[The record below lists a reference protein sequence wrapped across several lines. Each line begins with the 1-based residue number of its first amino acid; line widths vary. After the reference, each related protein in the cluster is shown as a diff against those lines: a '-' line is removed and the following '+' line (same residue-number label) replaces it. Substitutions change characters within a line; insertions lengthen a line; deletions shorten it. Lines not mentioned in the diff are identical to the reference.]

1 MADDAWMAELDDY
14 IMLSVESDS
23 WVNGG
28 FYYIFDVALR
38 KLLRYLFLPYK
49 TSFVRCL
56 QQIQT
61 ALWLPDSIRITSDVG
76 DSMTDSFCVGG
87 IACLFIISFI
97 FFMLLAM
104 STCIKDSRVTIS
116 EAFFALEICLGLW
129 WVWGIM
135 ERWMLEVGQGDV
147 RMRHHFWR

>member
-1 MADDAWMAELDDY
+1 MAGDAWMAELDDY
-14 IMLSVESDS
+14 IMFSIRSDS

-61 ALWLPDSIRITSDVG
+61 AL
-76 DSMTDSFCVGG
+76 
-87 IACLFIISFI
+87 
-97 FFMLLAM
+97 
-104 STCIKDSRVTIS
+104 
-116 EAFFALEICLGLW
+116 
-129 WVWGIM
+129 
-135 ERWMLEVGQGDV
+135 
-147 RMRHHFWR
+147 

>member
-38 KLLRYLFLPYK
+38 KLL
-49 TSFVRCL
+49 
-56 QQIQT
+56 
-61 ALWLPDSIRITSDVG
+61 
-76 DSMTDSFCVGG
+76 
-87 IACLFIISFI
+87 SFI